1 MTIPL
6 TPSQAE
12 TLKAHLRPG
21 HVLIAK
27 IAREAF
33 NGTNPDSS
41 GTLLIDFIP
50 VSESTLT
57 AIREIIRKERL

>member
-21 HVLIAK
+21 HVLICK
-27 IAREAF
+27 IAREMF

-50 VSESTLT
+50 VTESKLSE
-57 AIREIIRKERL
+57 IRVIIKRP